1 MEGPKPAPP
10 EIVCK
15 CPETAPGLTI
25 GSKRSRTRRPGHD
38 IRKKAEVGATSE
50 VTRPSARVR
59 VLACIL
65 TLGVESS
72 GTSLK

>member
-38 IRKKAEVGATSE
+38 IRKKAEVGAASE
-50 VTRPSARVR
+50 ATRLSARVR

-65 TLGVESS
+65 TLGVESG